1 MKLKFLI
8 FVMGLAAMGPARE
21 APPPSAAGTA
31 APQSPAPASR
41 PMSPEEMPGAG
52 VPETVPADLREYDAG
67 EVAPGDFLWNA
78 RPVVVFAD
86 TPDDPAFREQMQAL
100 RARPEM
106 LVDRDVVVIIDADP
120 AAATDWRRQLHPRG
134 FSLVVMDKDG
144 QVKQRRPAPWDV
156 REISRAIDKFP
167 LRRQEIGRAGLAP

>member
-8 FVMGLAAMGPARE
+8 FAGLLAAMGPARE
-21 APPPSAAGTA
+21 APPENVT
-31 APQSPAPASR
+31 QPA
-41 PMSPEEMPGAG
+41 PMSPEEAAGAQTPAAA
-52 VPETVPADLREYDAG
+52 PELALHEAAD
-67 EVAPGDFLWNA
+67 VSPGDFMWKS

-100 RARPEM
+100 QSRPQM
-106 LVDRDVVVIIDADP
+106 LIERDVVVVTDTDP
-120 AAATDWRRQLHPRG
+120 AANGPWRKRLHPRG

-144 QVKQRRPAPWDV
+144 QVKQRKPAPWDV

-167 LRRQEIGRAGLAP
+167 LRRQEIGRAGVTP